1 MIELVYGLGMVAFAL
16 IVPGYFLT
24 LGVFPAKKDIDG
36 IERITFSLVFSLTF
50 LPLAMLIEN
59 QLIGI
64 PIEFFSVFSTMLV
77 LIIFGILMWMVR
89 TTRLPVPA
97 PIYRV
102 LPKVQ
107 PEESVSLLPS
117 ALRQEP

>member
-24 LGVFPAKKDIDG
+24 LGIFPARNDIDG
-36 IERITFSLVFSLTF
+36 IERITFSLVFSITF
-50 LPLAMLIEN
+50 LPLAMLLEN

-77 LIIFGILMWMVR
+77 LIIAGILVWMVR
-89 TTRLPVPA
+89 TTRMTVPSQ
-97 PIYRV
+97 IYKL
-102 LPKVQ
+102 LPKV
-107 PEESVSLLPS
+107 PLEESVSLLPS
-117 ALRQEP
+117 IKK